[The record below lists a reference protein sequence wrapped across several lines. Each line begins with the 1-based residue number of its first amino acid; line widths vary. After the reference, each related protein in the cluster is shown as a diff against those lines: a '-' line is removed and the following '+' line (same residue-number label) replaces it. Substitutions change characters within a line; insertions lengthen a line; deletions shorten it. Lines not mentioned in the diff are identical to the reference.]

1 MYKKQKPVQ
10 QKSVEPQLNDRILQL
25 QSEAAQVSCE
35 YKLDDYDIAELV
47 FEKYCAKFP
56 DSHMVDI
63 QKMIRVQR
71 SDRKEFLIYYTNEEV
86 TDKIQFKR
94 IPFNRKRIGF
104 HAKVSGLPTYDS
116 YGTLTGYDIGTPT
129 TVFDIPFDPQAI
141 KKIIASARSG
151 PRELI
156 IGYAA
161 AVGEH
166 PMLGTYY
173 TCPNLEN
180 WLYGDLDL
188 LISAQKLGYL
198 KSDPS
203 GFEEY
208 LNVRSRNLNHAN
220 TKDNDPKDKEK

>member
-1 MYKKQKPVQ
+1 LYKKQKPVA
-10 QKSVEPQLNDRILQL
+10 QKSIEPVLNDRIIQL
-25 QSEAAQVSCE
+25 QNEAAAVSCE

-47 FEKYCAKFP
+47 FERYCDKFP
-56 DSHMVDI
+56 DSHYVDLH
-63 QKMIRVQR
+63 KMIRVQR
-71 SDRKEFLIYYTNEEV
+71 SDEKEFLIYYTAEEV
-86 TDKIQFKR
+86 TDSIQFKR

-104 HAKVSGLPTYDS
+104 HAKVTGLPEYDN
-116 YGTLTGYDIGTPT
+116 YGTLTGYDIGTPS
-129 TVFDIPFDPQAI
+129 TVFDIPFDPQEI
-141 KKIIASARSG
+141 KKIIATARSG

-156 IGYAA
+156 IGKAA
-161 AVGEH
+161 SVGEH

-198 KSDPS
+198 KADPS

-208 LNVRSRNLNHAN
+208 LNIRAKNLHHGDTTT
-220 TKDNDPKDKEK
+220 TKNDSEKK

>member
-1 MYKKQKPVQ
+1 LYKKQKPVP
-10 QKSVEPQLNDRILQL
+10 QKSLEPQLNNRILQL
-25 QSEAAQVSCE
+25 QNEAASVSME
-35 YKLDDYDIAELV
+35 YMLNDYDISELV

-56 DSHMVDI
+56 DSHFVDI
-63 QKMIRVQR
+63 HKMIRIQR
-71 SDRKEFLIYYTNEEV
+71 NDRKEFLIYYTSEEC
-86 TDKIQFKR
+86 TDSIQFKR
-94 IPFNRKRIGF
+94 HTFNRKRIGF
-104 HAKVSGLPTYDS
+104 HAKVTGLPEYDN
-116 YGTLTGYDIGTPT
+116 YGTLQGYSIGTPT
-129 TVFDIPFDPQAI
+129 TVFDIPFNPPEI

-156 IGYAA
+156 IGHAA

-166 PMLGTYY
+166 PMLETYY
-173 TCPNLEN
+173 TCPTLDN

-208 LNVRSRNLNHAN
+208 LNVRARNLNHVIN
-220 TKDNDPKDKEK
+220 TKDNDSNKER

>member
-1 MYKKQKPVQ
+1 LYKKQKPVP
-10 QKSVEPQLNDRILQL
+10 QKTIEPQLNARIIQL
-25 QSEAAQVSCE
+25 QNEAAEVSCE

-47 FEKYCAKFP
+47 FDKYCDKFP
-56 DSHMVDI
+56 DTHIVDI

-71 SDRKEFLIYYTNEEV
+71 SDRKEFLVYYTSEEV
-86 TDKIQFKR
+86 HDNIQFKR

-104 HAKVSGLPTYDS
+104 HARVTGLPEYDN
-116 YGTLTGYDIGTPT
+116 YGTLTGYSIGTPT
-129 TVFDIPFDPQAI
+129 TVFDIPFCPEEI

-151 PRELI
+151 PRGLI
-156 IGYAA
+156 IGHAA
-161 AVGEH
+161 AVGEY

-203 GFEEY
+203 GFGEY
-208 LNVRSRNLNHAN
+208 LNVRARNLNHTN
-220 TKDNDPKDKEK
+220 TKDNEPERKEK